1 MQVKEDLYNILGVN
15 RDASP
20 DEIKKAYRSLSK
32 VHHPDKGGDEEMF
45 KKISHAYDIL
55 SDSNK
60 KANYDQFGDSNGQ
73 QGNPFGGGFN
83 ANDIFSQFF
92 GGNQQQNNFRQ
103 QKGSDLRVNISLTL
117 EEIYSGVKKTF
128 TYKRNCQCDE
138 CKGVGGTEQQTCDQ
152 CNGHGVVN
160 NIQRTPFGTFQSTS
174 TCSKCQGS
182 GKIVKNTCKKCSG
195 SGINQKDETIEIDIP
210 KGISDSEMMSM
221 RGKGQ
226 YIKNGVHGDLI
237 IIITEKPHDK
247 FKRNG
252 IDLIQKIKLPYEDLV
267 LGNTIDIDTIDKK
280 IRITIKPGSQI
291 GEILRVSGKGL
302 IRDGR
307 IGDMLIELSLD
318 IPTNPSE
325 EYINKIND
333 LKNIR

>member
-1 MQVKEDLYNILGVN
+1 MRHFDRRIKNIET
-15 RDASP
+15 SMKY
-20 DEIKKAYRSLSK
+20 IIISLLLLTSSILFSQSN
-32 VHHPDKGGDEEMF
+32 E
-45 KKISHAYDIL
+45 DIL
-55 SDSNK
+55 KFSYGMAKDFQIGSSEKVKSVEFNPK
-60 KANYDQFGDSNGQ
+60 KVFIKSKYSKDTLFSVLD
-73 QGNPFGGGFN
+73 FFEK
-83 ANDIFSQFF
+83 DIKVS
-92 GGNQQQNNFRQ
+92 
-103 QKGSDLRVNISLTL
+103 V
-117 EEIYSGVKKTF
+117 
-128 TYKRNCQCDE
+128 
-138 CKGVGGTEQQTCDQ
+138 
-152 CNGHGVVN
+152 
-160 NIQRTPFGTFQSTS
+160 
-174 TCSKCQGS
+174 
-182 GKIVKNTCKKCSG
+182 
-195 SGINQKDETIEIDIP
+195 NQKDETIEIDIP